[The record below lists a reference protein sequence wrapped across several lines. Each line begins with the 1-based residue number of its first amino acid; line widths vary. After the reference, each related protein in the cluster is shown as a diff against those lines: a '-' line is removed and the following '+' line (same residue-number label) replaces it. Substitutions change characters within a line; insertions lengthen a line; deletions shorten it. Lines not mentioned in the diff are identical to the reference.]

1 MTRRAPVRMTWL
13 LGAVGAALA
22 AACGSSTNPH
32 QPAPCPSY
40 SGGKA
45 AGDSLFGV
53 YQLAS
58 YCIDTLP
65 AHGPPADTG
74 HVTLKRATP
83 ADSITA
89 VFATQGQSPLNVA
102 GTYTLS
108 GTDSIHVTGNVIT
121 PLGPVGVELLGRFL
135 LQQNTLSVSGRLLVT
150 GTSPRPLSFI
160 GARSG
165 P

>member
-1 MTRRAPVRMTWL
+1 MARRERRWI
-13 LGAVGAALA
+13 
-22 AACGSSTNPH
+22 AACSNSTTPH

-40 SGGKA
+40 NGGQSP
-45 AGDSLFGV
+45 GDSLFGV
-53 YQLAS
+53 FQLES

-74 HVTLKRATP
+74 HVTLTRATP

-108 GTDSIHVTGNVIT
+108 STDSIHLSGQVST
-121 PLGPVGVELLGRFL
+121 PFGPQPVQLSGRFVL
-135 LQQNTLSVSGRLLVT
+135 RHDTLSVSGRLTVT
-150 GTSPRPLSFI
+150 GAGERALSFV
-160 GARSG
+160 GTRSA

>member
-1 MTRRAPVRMTWL
+1 MTQRAPVRMTRL
-13 LGAVGAALA
+13 LGAVGVAMA
-22 AACGSSTNPH
+22 AACGDSTNPH
-32 QPAPCPSY
+32 QPVPCPSY

-45 AGDSLFGV
+45 SGDSLFGV

-108 GTDSIHVTGNVIT
+108 STDSIHLSGQVST
-121 PLGPVGVELLGRFL
+121 PFGPQPVQLSGRFVL
-135 LQQNTLSVSGRLLVT
+135 RH
-150 GTSPRPLSFI
+150 
-160 GARSG
+160 
-165 P
+165 